1 MNAFNPI
8 TTMQKLE
15 AVGMDRRQ
23 AETLAD
29 EFHHATTE
37 LVTKDELTKALDAQ
51 ANIPAR
57 RAPCAPSLQAAAPH
71 RGTYPLSPF

>member
-51 ANIPAR
+51 ANTLTLRIGGIVGALL
-57 RAPCAPSLQAAAPH
+57 ALAV
-71 RGTYPLSPF
+71 TLSKVFA

>member
-51 ANIPAR
+51 ANILTLR
-57 RAPCAPSLQAAAPH
+57 IGGMVAAMLALAI
-71 RGTYPLSPF
+71 GLSRLIG

>member
-29 EFHHATTE
+29 ELHHATTE

-51 ANIPAR
+51 ANTLTLRIGGMV
-57 RAPCAPSLQAAAPH
+57 AAMLAL
-71 RGTYPLSPF
+71 TVTLSTIFS

>member
-1 MNAFNPI
+1 MNAFKPI

-51 ANIPAR
+51 ANTLTLRIGGIVGALL
-57 RAPCAPSLQAAAPH
+57 ALAV
-71 RGTYPLSPF
+71 TLSKVFA